1 MEKHIRLKAL
11 RSVLV
16 VALIVAGTGT
26 AGEVAEREVPR
37 PAPGPTKAPTR
48 PRSPGSSARKLSTVC

>member
-26 AGEVAEREVPR
+26 AAKVADRGA
-37 PAPGPTKAPTR
+37 APGTGADQGSHSL
-48 PRSPGSSARKLSTVC
+48 RSPGPSTRSFSTVC